1 MNYLGTNTSMFTD
14 RSLISNHHK
23 RRSKSSL
30 EKSEVE
36 SMDTHKSLESLQQS
50 ISKVTST
57 TSKPSGL
64 MYVIKEKIFHIRKFH
79 RFCLI

>member
-1 MNYLGTNTSMFTD
+1 MFTD

-64 MYVIKEKIFHIRKFH
+64 MYVIKEKNFHIRKFY
-79 RFCLI
+79 RFL